1 MKVSIESFDVA
12 MEVKQ
17 KGVELRVKDPDGT
30 FHGDCYVTMTGL
42 VWCKGKT
49 GKDNG
54 VKIPWKDFMEIC
66 GSKEKLKAA
75 LKAAKNAY
83 QGAAIRA

>member
-1 MKVSIESFDVA
+1 MKVNIKSFDVA

-17 KGVELRVKDPDGT
+17 KGVELEVRSPDGNN

-42 VWCKGKT
+42 VWCLGKT
-49 GKDNG
+49 SKAQGT
-54 VKIPWKDFMEIC
+54 KIKWEELMEIC

-75 LKAAKNAY
+75 LKAAKST
-83 QGAAIRA
+83 